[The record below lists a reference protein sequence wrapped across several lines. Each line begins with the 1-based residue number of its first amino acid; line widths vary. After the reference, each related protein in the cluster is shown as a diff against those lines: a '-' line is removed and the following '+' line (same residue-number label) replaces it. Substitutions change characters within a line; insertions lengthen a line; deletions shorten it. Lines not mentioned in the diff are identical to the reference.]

1 MCLNLKIA
9 CSNSMKIKW
18 LLTNQL
24 ILTEVWK
31 KLIKIVSMVVYL
43 IPKMHPNNRH
53 KRNRNLKKILIM
65 TVLIYK
71 VKIKRMKRSVREE
84 LVIASLNSSRL
95 PSLMLESQFLV
106 CWRSHFVEILSI
118 LKTNRIVTA
127 VKHHMSP
134 ALMYNSWSNQV

>member
-1 MCLNLKIA
+1 M
-9 CSNSMKIKW
+9 
-18 LLTNQL
+18 

-84 LVIASLNSSRL
+84 LVIASLNSSKL

-106 CWRSHFVEILSI
+106 C
-118 LKTNRIVTA
+118 
-127 VKHHMSP
+127 
-134 ALMYNSWSNQV
+134 